1 MYKLISGS
9 SNEPLAEKI
18 AAKLGK
24 PLTKI
29 IRKQFSDGEMF
40 VKVEESIRGENCF
53 IIQSTCAPTND
64 NLMELLLIIDALKR
78 GSAKTIN
85 VVTPYF
91 GYARQDRKN
100 EPRVPISARLVADMI
115 EKAGAHRVIVLDLHA
130 AQIQGFFNIPVDN
143 LFSSP
148 TFIKYIHSL
157 SDKLKDPIIAS
168 PDAGGVVRARYLAK
182 KVGFEGLAIID
193 KRREKANE
201 SEVMNVIG
209 DVVGKDVIIIDD
221 MIDTAGTLLKA
232 ATAFKK
238 NGARSVRACITH
250 GVLSGAAYE
259 NLTYHADDLEELIIT
274 DTIPI
279 SEKAYH
285 KYPEAIKKITVLSVD
300 KLMSKVIKR
309 IIHNKSVNGLFE

>member
-9 SNEPLAEKI
+9 SNEQLAEKI
-18 AAKLGK
+18 AVRLGK
-24 PLTKI
+24 PLTGI

-40 VKVEESIRGENCF
+40 VKVEESIRGEDCF

-115 EKAGAHRVIVLDLHA
+115 EKAGANRVIVIDLHA

-143 LFSSP
+143 LFGSP
-148 TFIKYIHSL
+148 TFIKYLHSL
-157 SDKLKDPIIAS
+157 NGTLVDPIIAS
-168 PDAGGVVRARYLAK
+168 PDAGGVVRARYFAK
-182 KVGFEGLAIID
+182 KAGFEGLAIID

-201 SEVMNVIG
+201 SEVMNVVG
-209 DVVGKDVIIIDD
+209 DVEGKDVIIVDD
-221 MIDTAGTLLKA
+221 MIDTGGTLCKAAAALKA
-232 ATAFKK
+232 RGAKK
-238 NGARSVRACITH
+238 VIAYGTH
-250 GVLSGAAYE
+250 PVLSGSAYE
-259 NLTYHADDLEELIIT
+259 NIKNSVI
-274 DTIPI
+274 DTIVVTNSIPAT
-279 SEKAYH
+279 EQFKATGKFRYVSLA
-285 KYPEAIKKITVLSVD
+285 PTLAEAIRRINNDESISVMFND
-300 KLMSKVIKR
+300 AV
-309 IIHNKSVNGLFE
+309 